1 MHDGASDAVDS
12 EAWLTADRIAEL
24 SGGRVKPNTVRSWW
38 RTGALEFEVFP
49 ELGTKSN
56 KRSHRGVVERFLR
69 RKLGEH
75 ALAGGPQVPTPDRLQ
90 AGPLQAATSNEVRI
104 ADLLDS
110 LSSVKAAADSAM
122 AALISEAEHH
132 AKITAAHAALSR
144 AQAEADTVRAEADLT
159 RVETLKHLQNVFR
172 GYDLALTT
180 YLQPSTAEAMTSR
193 AH

>member
-1 MHDGASDAVDS
+1 MTMHDSASNAVDP

-56 KRSHRGVVERFLR
+56 KRSNRRVVERFLR
-69 RKLGEH
+69 RKLGEQLLDDSH
-75 ALAGGPQVPTPDRLQ
+75 HSPTPLQ
-90 AGPLQAATSNEVRI
+90 QRPHAPDNARI
-104 ADLLDS
+104 ADLVDT

-122 AALISEAEHH
+122 AALVAEAEHH
-132 AKITAAHAALSR
+132 AKMATAQAALSR
-144 AQAEADTVRAEADLT
+144 AQAEADTIRADADSK

-180 YLQPSTAEAMTSR
+180 HVQPATLESATPRAE
-193 AH
+193 